1 MNFAVAHP
9 GGRMGA
15 EVPMIELTPEQ
26 HAALENGETLV
37 RDAATNETYV
47 LVRQEV
53 YDRLKKLVGYDDSP
67 WTDEERELLAWEAG
81 KAAGWDD
88 MDEYDNYPHKP

>member
-1 MNFAVAHP
+1 
-9 GGRMGA
+9 MGV
-15 EVPMIELTPEQ
+15 EVTMIELTPEQ

-53 YDRLKKLVGYDDSP
+53 YDRLKQLVEYDDSP
-67 WTDEERELLAWEAG
+67 WTDEERELLAWEVG

-88 MDEYDNYPHKP
+88 MDEYDN

>member
-1 MNFAVAHP
+1 
-9 GGRMGA
+9 
-15 EVPMIELTPEQ
+15 MIELTPEQ

-47 LVRQEV
+47 LVRQGV

-67 WTDEERELLAWEAG
+67 WSDEERELLAWEAG
-81 KAAGWDD
+81 KVAGWDN
-88 MDEYDNYPHKP
+88 MDEYDN